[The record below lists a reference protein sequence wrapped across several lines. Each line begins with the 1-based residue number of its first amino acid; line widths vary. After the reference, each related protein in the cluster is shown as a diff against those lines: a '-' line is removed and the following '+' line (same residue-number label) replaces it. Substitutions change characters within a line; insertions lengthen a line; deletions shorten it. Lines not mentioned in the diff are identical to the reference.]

1 MKQINDGGLYFYF
14 AITTAVLAA
23 IMGAIAYYSILFVE
37 PEIRGHIDAK
47 EDVGARYRSAYVLLR
62 DPQVFARYEN
72 FDAAGLPAKT
82 ILRDFDKRMYKN
94 EPFTAD
100 DRIYL
105 EFLLER
111 RIQGSRLTRAT
122 MLFFALLSVLGWG
135 AFFHERK
142 KASAL

>member
-1 MKQINDGGLYFYF
+1 MKQINDGRLYFYF
-14 AITTAVLAA
+14 AVVTAVLAA
-23 IMGAIAYYSILFVE
+23 IMGVVAYYSILHVE
-37 PEIRGHIDAK
+37 PTIRGHIDAR
-47 EDVGARYRSAYVLLR
+47 EDIGARYRSAYVMLR
-62 DPQVFARYEN
+62 DPQIFARYEN
-72 FDAAGLPAKT
+72 FDAAGMPAKT
-82 ILRDFDKRMYKN
+82 ILRDFDRRMYKN

-111 RIQGSRLTRAT
+111 RMQGSRLTRGT
-122 MLFFALLSVLGWG
+122 MVFFALLSILGWG

>member
-14 AITTAVLAA
+14 AIITAVLAA
-23 IMGAIAYYSILFVE
+23 IMGAVAYYSILLVE
-37 PEIRGHIDAK
+37 PTIRGHIEAK
-47 EDVGARYRSAYVLLR
+47 EDIGARYRSAYVMLR
-62 DPQVFARYEN
+62 DPQIFARYEN

-82 ILRDFDKRMYKN
+82 ILKDFDKRVYKN

-111 RIQGSRLTRAT
+111 RMQGSRLTRGT
-122 MLFFALLSVLGWG
+122 MVFLTLLSVLGWG
-135 AFFHERK
+135 AYFHERK

>member
-1 MKQINDGGLYFYF
+1 MKRINDGRLYFYF
-14 AITTAVLAA
+14 AIITTVLAA
-23 IMGAIAYYSILFVE
+23 IMGAIAYYSILLVE

-47 EDVGARYRSAYVLLR
+47 EDVGARYRSAYVMLR
-62 DPQVFARYEN
+62 DPQIFARYEN
-72 FDAAGLPAKT
+72 FDAAGMPAKT

-111 RIQGSRLTRAT
+111 RMQGSRLTRGT
-122 MLFFALLSVLGWG
+122 MVFFALLSILGWG
-135 AFFHERK
+135 AFFHERR

>member
-1 MKQINDGGLYFYF
+1 MKQINDGGLYFYS
-14 AITTAVLAA
+14 AIVTAVLAA
-23 IMGAIAYYSILFVE
+23 IMGAVAYYSILHVE
-37 PEIRGHIDAK
+37 PKIRGLIDAR
-47 EDVGARYRSAYVLLR
+47 EDIGARYRSAYVILR
-62 DPQVFARYEN
+62 DPQIFARYEN

-82 ILRDFDKRMYKN
+82 ILKDFDKRVYKN

-111 RIQGSRLTRAT
+111 RMQGSRLTRGT
-122 MLFFALLSVLGWG
+122 MVFLALLSILGWG

-142 KASAL
+142 KIPA